1 MTLTRLLIAWGVVA
15 LWYGATDAGLEH
27 LWPAAGMTLRV
38 PIILT
43 ESLVLTL
50 FAALW
55 FGSLGHGEWWLLFL
69 VLGIFVE
76 GPVRARHRSPSASSD
91 IGPWQAAVLAVVRL
105 VIAGGLLSWTLS

>member
-1 MTLTRLLIAWGVVA
+1 MLTRLVIAWGVVA
-15 LWYGATDAGLEH
+15 VWYGAADAGLEH
-27 LWPAAGMTLRV
+27 FWPAVGMTLRV

-43 ESLVLTL
+43 EALVLTL

-76 GPVRARHRSPSASSD
+76 GPVRARHFSPSTGSD
-91 IGPWQAAVLAVVRL
+91 IGPWRGAVLAVARL

>member
-1 MTLTRLLIAWGVVA
+1 MTLTRLLVSWGVVA
-15 LWYGATDAGLEH
+15 VWYAAADAGLEH
-27 LWPAAGMTLRV
+27 FWPTVGTTFRLSVIVVEAL
-38 PIILT
+38 L
-43 ESLVLTL
+43 LTL

-76 GPVRARHRSPSASSD
+76 GPVRARHRSPSAAGD
-91 IGPWQAAVLAVVRL
+91 AGPWHGAVLAIARL